1 MGVIAYE
8 MLTESNPFRCDSVHD
23 TYAEILAY
31 IDSKDSKKLQFPS
44 EADVSEDLKNL
55 INGLVTNKDNRIGY
69 RNIRMHTFF
78 EGLDWLN
85 VRHQV
90 PPIIPTLNGEHD
102 TSNFEEDCKKTRRNN
117 THNANSSATIKN
129 SSFSGND
136 LPFVGFSYVNNE
148 SSDMHE
154 NEPNRSEVSRLK
166 VQIKSLQKT
175 IDNQI
180 VNISSLQR
188 SSTQNQKMSAQT
200 ASVQNLLEVTKNE
213 LHNLKEKLKEK
224 TFEVTNC
231 RTQIKALKNSLKIE
245 EEQRAKNDANI
256 SDVLNSTYQKWE
268 RAKKLSEQNYEKQIA
283 EKNAEM
289 INLQQKLK
297 LFEEELESKSN
308 ECANLQKT
316 VDDLKDRLKSSKNQ
330 SSSDKNEFVKKHRE
344 SNIHFEG
351 QICELRSKLQKQT
364 DARHSADDENQKL
377 RNQIEENNQRIKLI
391 SEQKFKLDQ
400 ANTELTEK
408 LNQEI
413 DENSDLRG
421 EKHRIMQQ
429 MQELQSK
436 NNDMTNEIRRNC
448 RSMISPTR
456 SAEGNASVYCSLENL
471 SPELENQLKRDLA
484 LAKECENEQRSR
496 ANDLE
501 RTVTRLEEV
510 IERLKKQEIS
520 TVDEFLER
528 KNEKLTEELRTVHE
542 KAKIEQKMRSTAC
555 LEQWKSQKELE
566 SVNLE
571 KHRLEQIIK
580 KVKEERDELEQ
591 KMKENRIVLRSR
603 EERITELQGDL
614 AASKKEIQNERGRWE
629 KEEKERKKDK
639 AKIVNQDTK
648 IYKLEI
654 DLDECRGKMRLF
666 EQQKD
671 ALTLKNQ
678 ELIQKLRKENKDLE
692 EAKEKQKEYQQS
704 YEALDKNHDM
714 LKKVCSLMETQLNEL
729 EEMYNMQLEQNK
741 AKSVTVD
748 KLWVDVRDR
757 DGKLLKLQQELRD
770 EIAQKVDIDQKS
782 LETSNE
788 LCKVKES
795 LIDCNEK
802 LNKMQQELVMKTEYL
817 LEAEDLIEVQ
827 KEKIQNLQRVN
838 QTIDRELII
847 MKEENS
853 KIRTEWAVLYECNDK
868 LNSELKTLRENYAD
882 AEKEIERLNNTISEL
897 HKYQKER
904 ELKSDA
910 TQSQYKKLIDYLQ
923 KRVNELTQKKK
934 KTLTE
939 VLFGSSNNSS
949 KKENIPPPINQLHDE
964 LKRQT
969 IQKSI
974 KSTKSTKLTKESNSS
989 TKSKENIQSNLNKEP
1004 KINDSTV
1011 KSKIISVENI
1021 EMHRFERISQ
1031 PNGSNATEICLV
1043 CKKHFLSDSVH
1054 QCQKCMACVHQY
1066 CRGGNTK
1073 CMIGRLSTGDTCSID
1088 SDSSDCTSMSLS
1100 PISEYNGKIVLK
1112 ELDSKPA
1119 LSINC
1124 VHEMDDSILL
1134 LGKLELLRW
1143 CEDLRFFIFFISY
1156 FLLYNFRMYIR
1167 HKSIQCRH

>member
-44 EADVSEDLKNL
+44 DADVSEDLKNL
-55 INGLVTNKDNRIGY
+55 ISGLVANKDNRLDY
-69 RNIRMHTFF
+69 RKIRMHTFF
-78 EGLDWLN
+78 EGIDWLN
-85 VRHQV
+85 IRHQV

-102 TSNFEEDCKKTRRNN
+102 TSNFEEDCKKTRHNN
-117 THNANSSATIKN
+117 TYEANSSTAVKN

-136 LPFVGFSYVNNE
+136 LPFVGYSYVYNE

-166 VQIKSLQKT
+166 AQVKSLQKT

-180 VNISSLQR
+180 VNISSLHQ
-188 SSTQNQKMSAQT
+188 SSTEYQKISGQT
-200 ASVQNLLEVTKNE
+200 ASVQKILEVTKNE
-213 LHNLKEKLKEK
+213 LHDLKEKVKEK
-224 TFEVTNC
+224 TFEVANC
-231 RTQIKALKNSLKIE
+231 RTKIKKLKNSLKIE
-245 EEQRAKNDANI
+245 EEQRKKNDANI

-289 INLQQKLK
+289 ANLQDKLK
-297 LFEEELESKSN
+297 LFEKELESKSN

-330 SSSDKNEFVKKHRE
+330 SSSDKNEFVQKHRE
-344 SNIHFEG
+344 SNINFEG
-351 QICELRSKLQKQT
+351 QLRELRSKLQKQT

-377 RNQIEENNQRIKLI
+377 QNQIEENNQKIKSI
-391 SEQKFKLDQ
+391 SDQKSKLDQ
-400 ANTELTEK
+400 ANTELTKK

-413 DENSDLRG
+413 DENGNLRD

-436 NNDMTNEIRRNC
+436 FNDITNEIHRN
-448 RSMISPTR
+448 RHSTISPTR
-456 SAEGNASVYCSLENL
+456 SIKGSASVYCSLESL
-471 SPELENQLKRDLA
+471 SSELEYKLKKDLA
-484 LAKECENEQRSR
+484 QAKECENEQRSR

-501 RTVTRLEEV
+501 RTVARLEEV
-510 IERLKKQEIS
+510 IERLNKQEIS
-520 TVDEFLER
+520 TVDKFLER

-555 LEQWKSQKELE
+555 LEQWKSQKELDN
-566 SVNLE
+566 VNLE
-571 KHRLEQIIK
+571 KQKLEQISK
-580 KVKEERDELEQ
+580 KFKDERDELEQ
-591 KMKENRIVLRSR
+591 KMKENRIILQSR
-603 EERITELQGDL
+603 EERITELQSDL
-614 AASKKEIQNERGRWE
+614 ATLKKDIQSERGRWE

-654 DLDECRGKMRLF
+654 DLDECKSKMRLF

-678 ELIQKLRKENKDLE
+678 ELIQQLRKENEDLE
-692 EAKEKQKEYQQS
+692 EAKEKQIEYQKS
-704 YEALDKNHDM
+704 YEALGKNYDM

-741 AKSVTVD
+741 AKSAAVD
-748 KLWVDVRDR
+748 KLWADVRDR
-757 DGKLLKLQQELRD
+757 DGKLLILQRELRD
-770 EIAQKVDIDQKS
+770 EKAQKVNIDQKS
-782 LETSNE
+782 LEINNE
-788 LCKVKES
+788 LCKVQES
-795 LIDCNEK
+795 LSDCNEK
-802 LNKMQQELVMKTEYL
+802 LNKMHQKLLTKTENL
-817 LEAEDLIEVQ
+817 LEAEELIEVQ
-827 KEKIQNLQRVN
+827 KEEIQNLQRVN

-868 LNSELKTLRENYAD
+868 LNLELKTLQENYAD
-882 AEKEIERLNNTISEL
+882 AQKEIEQLNSTISEL

-923 KRVNELTQKKK
+923 KHVDELTQKKK
-934 KTLTE
+934 KTLAK

-949 KKENIPPPINQLHDE
+949 KKENIPPLLDE
-964 LKRQT
+964 LKRDK
-969 IQKSI
+969 IRKST
-974 KSTKSTKLTKESNSS
+974 KATKSTKDSIST
-989 TKSKENIQSNLNKEP
+989 TKSDEKIQTNLNQKSN
-1004 KINDSTV
+1004 INDSTV
-1011 KSKIISVENI
+1011 KSKINSAENM

-1031 PNGSNATEICLV
+1031 SNGSNAAETCLV
-1043 CKKHFLSDSVH
+1043 CKKHFLSDSVY

-1073 CMIGRLSTGDTCSID
+1073 CTIGRLSTGDTNSID
-1088 SDSSDCTSMSLS
+1088 TDSSDCTSMSLS
-1100 PISEYNGKIVLK
+1100 PRTEYHGKIVLK
-1112 ELDSKPA
+1112 ELDSTPA
-1119 LSINC
+1119 LNINC
-1124 VHEMDDSILL
+1124 IHELDDSILL
-1134 LGKLELLRW
+1134 LGKLKLFRYV
-1143 CEDLRFFIFFISY
+1143 FVIFFSSNVCL
-1156 FLLYNFRMYIR
+1156 FHKFRMYIR
-1167 HKSIQCRH
+1167 HKSVQYRY